1 MPTLFSQAQALTTL
15 GTTPLVVLTASESLQ
30 TINGWSTA
38 QDRMTALSA
47 NSGHQVAHTAHAA
60 LLGEEHGAEAFR
72 TGHRRRR
79 TGRAHRCTA
88 PDKMTAG
95 PMTATGVARGC
106 RVRRVGNVKTSKVQ
120 GVRQGVVPAWWMRRA
135 GGEIQPWGFR
145 GGGPRGEEIRRPR
158 TTAMC
163 RAM

>member
-1 MPTLFSQAQALTTL
+1 MELFPTCFWSSLPKPAAGQVQAFDSSPRGLKNMADESGAMPTLFSQAQALTTL

-60 LLGEEHGAEAFR
+60 LLGEEHGAE
-72 TGHRRRR
+72 GHRRRR

-88 PDKMTAG
+88 SDKLTAG

-120 GVRQGVVPAWWMRRA
+120 GGRQGVVPAR
-135 GGEIQPWGFR
+135 
-145 GGGPRGEEIRRPR
+145 
-158 TTAMC
+158 
-163 RAM
+163 